1 MQILYFSYFYI
12 PKYSNLVVTLLI
24 GLKVFQV
31 LFVKIYFFSRKREE
45 AKRKRKEFS
54 AWGSDQITD
63 LQGYNAWRDKQ
74 KISYA
79 AGYAF
84 TQENYLSI
92 RTMQTIVRWVMKFL
106 TREFKIN

>member
-1 MQILYFSYFYI
+1 MSFW
-12 PKYSNLVVTLLI
+12 
-24 GLKVFQV
+24 VF
-31 LFVKIYFFSRKREE
+31 FRKREE
-45 AKRKRKEFS
+45 ANRKRKEFS

-63 LQGYNAWRDKQ
+63 LQGYNAWREKQ

-92 RTMQTIVRWVMKFL
+92 RTMQTIVRWVMEFQ
-106 TREFKIN
+106 TRGYKIS